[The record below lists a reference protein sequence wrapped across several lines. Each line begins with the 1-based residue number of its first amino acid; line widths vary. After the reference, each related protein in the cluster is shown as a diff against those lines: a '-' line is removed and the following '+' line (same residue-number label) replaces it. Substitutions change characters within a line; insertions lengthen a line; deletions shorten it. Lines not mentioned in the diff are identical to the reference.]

1 MTMPGNNDLI
11 VHTAYGLF
19 AKPLEKI
26 LRQTGKPRP
35 GVAGQPVLP
44 HPQPGR
50 TDGEVIGIL

>member
-1 MTMPGNNDLI
+1 MPGNNDLI